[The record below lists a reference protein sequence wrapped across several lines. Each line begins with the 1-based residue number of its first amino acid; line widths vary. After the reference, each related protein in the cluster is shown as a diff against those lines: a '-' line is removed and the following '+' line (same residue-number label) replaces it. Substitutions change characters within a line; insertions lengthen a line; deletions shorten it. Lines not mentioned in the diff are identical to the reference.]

1 MLSTSEGTHLGAFRP
16 VDWALLSIPG
26 VIWGASFFFIAEGLE
41 AFEPGLVTF
50 LRIVLGFLTLSA
62 FPAARGKVDRAAWP
76 RIGIVSVTWMA
87 FPLAMFPFAEERVS
101 SSLTGMLNGATPL
114 FVAAFASV
122 LLGRLPG
129 RYQLAGLAVGFIG
142 VVLIA
147 APSIGE
153 GSSSAF
159 GVLLILL
166 ALMSYGISFNLAV
179 PLQQEYGSLP
189 VLWRA
194 QALALILTTPLGIAG
209 IPGSTFALGPFL
221 AVAALG
227 ALGTG
232 IAYVVAGTLA
242 GRVGATRA
250 SVTTYLIPVVSLVLG
265 VVVRDE
271 SVAVLAIIGSAIV
284 LSGAWLTGRHDTV
297 PSVRRTRGVQVLTD
311 G

>member
-1 MLSTSEGTHLGAFRP
+1 VLTTAEGTHLGAFRP
-16 VDWALLSIPG
+16 ADWALLFVPG

-41 AFEPGLVTF
+41 AFEPGLITF
-50 LRIVLGFLTLSA
+50 LRIVLGFLTLAA
-62 FPAARGKVDRAAWP
+62 FPASRGQVDRTAWP
-76 RIGIVSVTWMA
+76 RVGVLAVTWFA

-114 FVAAFASV
+114 FVAALASV

-129 RYQLAGLAVGFIG
+129 RYQLAGLAVGFLG

-147 APSIGE
+147 APSFGE

-166 ALMSYGISFNLAV
+166 ALISYGISFNVAV
-179 PLQQEYGSLP
+179 PLQQQYGSLP
-189 VLWRA
+189 VIWRA
-194 QALALILTTPLGIAG
+194 QALALLLSAPLGVASV
-209 IPGSTFALGPFL
+209 PGSHFELGPLL

-232 IAYVVAGTLA
+232 VAYVLAGTLA

-250 SVTTYLIPVVSLVLG
+250 SVTTYLIPVVSLFLG

-271 SVAVLAIIGSAIV
+271 SVALLAVAGSAIV
-284 LSGAWLTGRHDTV
+284 LSGAWLTGRHDSAPAGILDSRHRV
-297 PSVRRTRGVQVLTD
+297 P
-311 G
+311 